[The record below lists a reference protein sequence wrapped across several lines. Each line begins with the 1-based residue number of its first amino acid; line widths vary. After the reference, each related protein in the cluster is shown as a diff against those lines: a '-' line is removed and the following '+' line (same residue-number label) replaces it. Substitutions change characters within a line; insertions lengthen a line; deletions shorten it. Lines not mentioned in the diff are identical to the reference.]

1 MCGTYHPQMVG
12 LFLGY
17 YISDVM
23 KHIYIYT
30 YICMEIDMYIL
41 YNIAI

>member
-1 MCGTYHPQMVG
+1 MVG

-23 KHIYIYT
+23 KHIYIY
-30 YICMEIDMYIL
+30 ICMEIDMYIL

>member
-23 KHIYIYT
+23 KHIYI
-30 YICMEIDMYIL
+30 CMEIDMYIL